1 MSVPPRT
8 LLAVLA
14 HPDDES
20 FGVGGTLAL
29 YAGRGFRVIL
39 VCATRGEAG
48 TVDPGYLE
56 GYASVAELREAEL
69 RCAAQ
74 HLGLEAI
81 HFLDYRDSGMPG
93 MPENSHPDAQIAHP
107 VEEVAA
113 RIVRYIRESRA
124 EVVLTFDPAGGYRHP
139 DHIHVQ
145 RATTLAFERS
155 GDPQFEPDV
164 APPHHPRALYYHV
177 FPHGLLR
184 LLTRL
189 MPLVGANPRR
199 WGRNKDI
206 DLKELSDQLSSERQG
221 IEKKKQ
227 NLDELDSKLQRDRQS
242 VEEMD
247 RMRNELVFELRQM
260 SVQIDKSREKLARC
274 RTERE
279 ANAAQREVEEL
290 PRNRVAVKIDIEE
303 GKTSGIRHIN
313 VVGVKV
319 FDEGDVYKQSS

>member
-1 MSVPPRT
+1 MKAVPAAPCCDKRSASILANSCIAIHAAGRRRSMHETTMSVPPRT

-48 TVDPGYLE
+48 TVAPGYLE

-113 RIVRYIRESRA
+113 RIVRYIREFRA

-189 MPLVGANPRR
+189 MPLVGADPRR

-206 DLKELSDQLSSERQG
+206 DLKALSELEFPIHVRVDIRSVAHLKAQAGSCHASQG
-221 IEKKKQ
+221 GIQMRHGLMGLMTRALGATEHYMRAFPAVP
-227 NLDELDSKLQRDRQS
+227 EGHRVS
-242 VEEMD
+242 VD
-247 RMRNELVFELRQM
+247 LFE
-260 SVQIDKSREKLARC
+260 
-274 RTERE
+274 
-279 ANAAQREVEEL
+279 
-290 PRNRVAVKIDIEE
+290 
-303 GKTSGIRHIN
+303 GI
-313 VVGVKV
+313 
-319 FDEGDVYKQSS
+319 